1 MTPPILWSRAGSPSA
16 VGCTVTGMA
25 PALDSA
31 TTAQKTHRYLRL
43 SLVFVVFA
51 LLVSVAIET
60 VVVSWEPL
68 AFGWEPLPSISHYFY
83 TPARN
88 VFVGA
93 LIAASLA
100 LLALSGRNRATILL
114 DIAALFAPLIAL
126 VPTGIDAE
134 HPVDGLN
141 CPGAHECVPAVYL
154 DDVRA
159 GVATYAVV
167 VITVVV
173 TLAVIRARRGITTP
187 GAGVVSIIA
196 ITTAVVMA
204 GLAFIPGLNADFPF
218 NFWPYPPSIHFAVTL
233 IFFGIF
239 AAVPILH
246 SRGPVDETETPPTAR
261 QRAVYRWVA
270 GLMIADLLLLL
281 AAFVFREQLG
291 DIPLVLLGEAVALSL
306 FAWFWWVQTFQ
317 RWDDANPPSV
327 L

>member
-1 MTPPILWSRAGSPSA
+1 
-16 VGCTVTGMA
+16 MA
-25 PALDSA
+25 TSDDPA

-51 LLVSVAIET
+51 LLTSVAIET
-60 VVVSWEPL
+60 IVLSWEPFS
-68 AFGWEPLPSISHYFY
+68 FGWEPLPSISHYFY

-100 LLALSGRNRATILL
+100 LLALSGRNRSTILL

-126 VPTGIDAE
+126 IPTGIDPE
-134 HPVDGLN
+134 HPINGLT
-141 CPGAHECVPAVYL
+141 CAGIEECVPAPYV

-159 GVATYAVV
+159 GVMTYAVV
-167 VITVVV
+167 VISVVI
-173 TLAVIRARRGITTP
+173 AMAAIRTKRRIVTP
-187 GAGVVSIIA
+187 GAALVSAIAVVS
-196 ITTAVVMA
+196 AVVVA
-204 GLAFIPGLNADFPF
+204 SLAFIPGLNTDFPF

-246 SRGPVDETETPPTAR
+246 SRGPVDESETPPTGR
-261 QRAVYRWVA
+261 QKNIYRWVA
-270 GLMIADLLLLL
+270 GLMIADLLMLVT
-281 AAFVFREQLG
+281 AFALREQLG
-291 DIPLVLLGEAVALSL
+291 SFPLVLIGEAAALAL

-317 RWDDANPPSV
+317 RWADENPPG
-327 L
+327 LA

>member
-1 MTPPILWSRAGSPSA
+1 M
-16 VGCTVTGMA
+16 V
-25 PALDSA
+25 PALDPA

-51 LLVSVAIET
+51 LLTSVMIDT
-60 VVVSWEPL
+60 VVTSWDPL

-93 LIAASLA
+93 LMAASLA

-126 VPTGIDAE
+126 VPTGVDAE
-134 HPVDGLN
+134 HPVDGLT
-141 CPGAHECVPAVYL
+141 CPGTQECVPGVYL

-159 GVATYAVV
+159 GVAAYAVV

-173 TLAVIRARRGITTP
+173 ALAVIRARRGITTP
-187 GAGVVSIIA
+187 GAALVSVIA
-196 ITTAVVMA
+196 ITSAVVMA
-204 GLAFIPGLNADFPF
+204 GLAFIPGLNTDFPF

-246 SRGPVDETETPPTAR
+246 ARGPIDETETPPTAR
-261 QRAVYRWVA
+261 QRSVYRWVA

-291 DIPLVLLGEAVALSL
+291 DVPLVLLGEAVALSL

-327 L
+327 R

>member
-60 VVVSWEPL
+60 VVVAWEPL

-126 VPTGIDAE
+126 VPTGIDPE
-134 HPVDGLN
+134 HPVDGLT
-141 CPGAHECVPAVYL
+141 CPGTQECVPAVYL

-204 GLAFIPGLNADFPF
+204 GLAFIPGLNTDFPF

-239 AAVPILH
+239 AAAPILH
-246 SRGPVDETETPPTAR
+246 SRGPIDETETPPTPR
-261 QRAVYRWVA
+261 QRSVYRWVA

-291 DIPLVLLGEAVALSL
+291 DVPLVLLGEAVALSL

-327 L
+327 R

>member
-1 MTPPILWSRAGSPSA
+1 MGAADDP
-16 VGCTVTGMA
+16 
-25 PALDSA
+25 A

-51 LLVSVAIET
+51 LLASVAIET

-68 AFGWEPLPSISHYFY
+68 ALGWEPLPSISHYFY

-126 VPTGIDAE
+126 VPTGIDPE
-134 HPVDGLN
+134 HPIGGLA
-141 CPGAHECVPAVYL
+141 CPGTEECVPTEHL

-159 GVATYAVV
+159 GVAAYAVV
-167 VITVVV
+167 VIAIV
-173 TLAVIRARRGITTP
+173 LAMAVIRAKRGFATP
-187 GAGVVSIIA
+187 GARLVSVV
-196 ITTAVVMA
+196 AVVTAIVIA

-218 NFWPYPPSIHFAVTL
+218 NFWPYPPSIHFVVTL

-246 SRGPVDETETPPTAR
+246 SRGPVDETETPPTER
-261 QRAVYRWVA
+261 QKRIYRWVA
-270 GLMIADLLLLL
+270 GSMIADLLVLF
-281 AAFVFREQLG
+281 AAFVFREQIG
-291 DIPLVLLGEAVALSL
+291 AFPLVLLGEAVALCL

-317 RWDDANPPSV
+317 RWTDENPPGLV
-327 L
+327 